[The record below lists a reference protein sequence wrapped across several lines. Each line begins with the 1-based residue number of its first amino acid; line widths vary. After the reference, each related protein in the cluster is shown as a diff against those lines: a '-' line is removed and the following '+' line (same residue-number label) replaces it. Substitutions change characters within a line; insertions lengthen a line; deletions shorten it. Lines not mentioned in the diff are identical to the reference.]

1 MKVYEVYMKRED
13 LCRYIIMNDKS
24 ISIQFNKAVKIL
36 SEFTDVAACKN
47 IEVVRIARACSSL
60 VFSGALFNAD
70 YKEKLLQYIISTQY
84 RDGGWADPEETAWA
98 ATIVSQINGCNESSV
113 LAAIQWLKSNRLSD
127 GGWGKHPRER
137 ARIPITAL
145 VLTLLPEAGSD
156 EDYEWVA
163 QAWAKDLAGPV
174 QLSYKAGFYLLVASH
189 ASIQGDSEL
198 IDRTI
203 RHLINDQN
211 VDGGFA
217 PWKNHPIGSDPWSTG
232 VVLWG
237 LSKWIDR
244 VDPAV
249 IERVL
254 HWLEVTQLPSGYWPY
269 HYLDEGTSYALIGT
283 VSAMRAM
290 ASRK

>member
-1 MKVYEVYMKRED
+1 MEYLFRS
-13 LCRYIIMNDKS
+13 IKS
-24 ISIQFNKAVKIL
+24 INNYLNKSIND
-36 SEFTDVAACKN
+36 ST
-47 IEVVRIARACSSL
+47 EVIRLARAVDSL
-60 VFSGALFNAD
+60 YFAGIDKGYLT
-70 YKEKLLQYIISTQY
+70 EKMTRFLARMQSI
-84 RDGGWADPEETAWA
+84 DGGWTDPEETAWA
-98 ATIVSQINGCNESSV
+98 AGFISQVKGEDDSRVSR
-113 LAAIQWLKSNRLSD
+113 AIQWLKANRLD
-127 GGWGKHPRER
+127 GGGWGRHSRDR
-137 ARIPITAL
+137 ARIPITSL
-145 VLTLLPEAGSD
+145 VLTLLAEAGSD

-163 QAWAKDLAGPV
+163 KEWAKDLGGAVP
-174 QLSYKAGFYLLVASH
+174 LSYKAGFYLLVAGH
-189 ASIQGDSEL
+189 PSIHGNLDL

-203 RHLINDQN
+203 RHLIDDQN
-211 VDGGFA
+211 DDGGFA

-249 IERVL
+249 IERAL

-269 HYLDEGTSYALIGT
+269 HYLDEGTSYALIGA

>member
-1 MKVYEVYMKRED
+1 MGTSEINEPIVNMICCAVRSLILFIGENASSQFENMR
-13 LCRYIIMNDKS
+13 LSRAGWTILFAGSDKLNS
-24 ISIQFNKAVKIL
+24 IVKKCAV
-36 SEFTDVAACKN
+36 N
-47 IEVVRIARACSSL
+47 
-60 VFSGALFNAD
+60 
-70 YKEKLLQYIISTQY
+70 LLQAQIK
-84 RDGGWADPEETAWA
+84 DGGWADPEETAWA
-98 ATIVSQINGCNESSV
+98 AGFISQVKGKDHSGVS
-113 LAAIQWLKSNRLSD
+113 AAIQWLMKSNRING
-127 GGWGKHPRER
+127 GGWGKHSRDR
-137 ARIPITAL
+137 ARIPTTAL
-145 VLTLLPEAGSD
+145 VLSLLPEAGSD

-163 QAWAKDLAGPV
+163 KEWAKDLSGSV
-174 QLSYKAGFYLLVASH
+174 QLSYKAGFYLFVAGH

-203 RHLINDQN
+203 GHLIDDQN
-211 VDGGFA
+211 DDGGFA

-249 IERVL
+249 IERAL
-254 HWLEVTQLPSGYWPY
+254 HWLEVTQLPTGYWPY
-269 HYLDEGTSYALIGT
+269 HYLDEGTSYALIGA

>member
-1 MKVYEVYMKRED
+1 MSNTLLIRTVQALQLFIGDSTDPPREPIRRGHAAVALLFAGAKHTATFD
-13 LCRYIIMNDKS
+13 HVLIYFSKT
-24 ISIQFNKAVKIL
+24 QFK
-36 SEFTDVAACKN
+36 
-47 IEVVRIARACSSL
+47 
-60 VFSGALFNAD
+60 
-70 YKEKLLQYIISTQY
+70 
-84 RDGGWADPEETAWA
+84 DGGWADPEETAWA
-98 ATIVSQINGCNESSV
+98 AGFISLTKGGNVPSIS
-113 LAAIQWLKSNRLSD
+113 AAIQWLKANRLD
-127 GGWGKHPRER
+127 GGGWGRHSRDR
-137 ARIPITAL
+137 ARIPTTAL
-145 VLTLLPEAGSD
+145 VLSLVPEAGSD
-156 EDYEWVA
+156 EDYELVA
-163 QAWAKDLAGPV
+163 REWAKDLKGSV
-174 QLSYKAGFYLLVASH
+174 QLSYKAGFYLLVAGH

-211 VDGGFA
+211 DDGGFA

-249 IERVL
+249 IERAL

-269 HYLDEGTSYALIGT
+269 HYLDEGTSYALIGA

>member
-1 MKVYEVYMKRED
+1 MESKARISYLAVQGLECFLRENS
-13 LCRYIIMNDKS
+13 LYLEIVRSSRVLYALAMAGC
-24 ISIQFNKAVKIL
+24 SIQ
-36 SEFTDVAACKN
+36 
-47 IEVVRIARACSSL
+47 SL
-60 VFSGALFNAD
+60 VFQHTKD
-70 YKEKLLQYIISTQY
+70 YIFSHQQA
-84 RDGGWADPEETAWA
+84 DGGWADPEETAWA
-98 ATIVSQINGCNESSV
+98 ACFISQTKECHNCSIST
-113 LAAIQWLKSNRLSD
+113 AIQWLKSNRHD
-127 GGWGKHPRER
+127 GGGWGKHSRDR
-137 ARIPITAL
+137 ARIPTTAL

-156 EDYEWVA
+156 EAYKWIA
-163 QAWAKDLAGPV
+163 QEWAKDLSGSV
-174 QLSYKAGFYLLVASH
+174 QLSYKAGFYLLVAGH
-189 ASIQGDSEL
+189 PRIQGNSEL

-203 RHLINDQN
+203 THLINDQN
-211 VDGGFA
+211 ADGGFA

-249 IERVL
+249 IERAL

-269 HYLDEGTSYALIGT
+269 HYLDEGTSYALIGA

>member
-1 MKVYEVYMKRED
+1 MDNIR
-13 LCRYIIMNDKS
+13 
-24 ISIQFNKAVKIL
+24 AVKDRCSFEKKIYL
-36 SEFTDVAACKN
+36 
-47 IEVVRIARACSSL
+47 SSL
-60 VFSGALFNAD
+60 TLSMLLCNIDSGILEPIRVAR
-70 YKEKLLQYIISTQY
+70 S
-84 RDGGWADPEETAWA
+84 GWAIIHAGTDSKAHFWRVVESILKTSQFIDSGWVDVEETAWA
-98 ATIVSQINGCNESSV
+98 TGFFSQLKGDNDPSV
-113 LAAIQWLKSNRLSD
+113 LAAIQWLKSNRLNG
-127 GGWGKHPRER
+127 GGWGKHSRDR
-137 ARIPITAL
+137 ARIPTTAL
-145 VLTLLPEAGSD
+145 VLTLLPEAGSN

-163 QAWAKDLAGPV
+163 QEWAKDLSGSV
-174 QLSYKAGFYLLVASH
+174 QLSYKAGFYLLVAGH

-203 RHLINDQN
+203 NHLINDQN
-211 VDGGFA
+211 DDGGFA

-244 VDPAV
+244 VDPAFM
-249 IERVL
+249 ERAL

-269 HYLDEGTSYALIGT
+269 HYLDEGTSYALIGA